1 MKTTIK
7 KITIGA
13 MLLTSM
19 VLHGHSSVT
28 NIISDELRGNSSVTN
43 NISADEVTQYYC
55 TNVNYVTLL
64 QNHITYTNVW
74 TYTDVTINPDF
85 DKKIF
90 LGSKVY
96 RIASVTNI
104 VSITNI
110 TREIVEVNK

>member
-19 VLHGHSSVT
+19 VLHGNSKLLT
-28 NIISDELRGNSSVTN
+28 NDIST
-43 NISADEVTQYYC
+43 AEVTQYYC
-55 TNVNYVTLL
+55 TNVNYVTFL
-64 QNHITYTNVW
+64 QNHITYSTDMYLTNTW

-104 VSITNI
+104 VSVTNI